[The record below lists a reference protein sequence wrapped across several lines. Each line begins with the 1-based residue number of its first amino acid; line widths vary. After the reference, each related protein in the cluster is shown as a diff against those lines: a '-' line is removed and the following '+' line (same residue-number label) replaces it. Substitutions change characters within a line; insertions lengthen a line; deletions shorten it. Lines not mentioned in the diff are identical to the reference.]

1 MGKMKRIT
9 LFLLALILVLSA
21 CGGGSE
27 ESSSEGSGSNE
38 VIVGAWGGDYGQFL
52 EDFVNPAI
60 TQEGL
65 EVVYV
70 PENAASRLTKV
81 MAEKDGKGTFDVIT
95 MEDHVMQQLIEEDIM
110 MELDWD
116 KIPNA
121 EHIDPDLRNP
131 YFIPHIYS
139 TGMLIYN
146 ENIVDE
152 ELDSWEAMWDPKYKG
167 KVGILTENWSRYLYA
182 AAAVEGV
189 ANSHEWDE
197 AWDKLIAIKEN
208 EPKFFE
214 TQETL
219 ATALQTGEV
228 GITISWKSRQIQWN
242 NAGGDPIGGV
252 VPKEGS
258 FPTVFTAGIPKNAT
272 NIDEAYEYLNAM
284 LDPNAQANFG
294 ESMGYAPTIDNADL
308 TDEVREL
315 IAFTEEEK
323 ERIKPIKLDYIAENY
338 AKWRERYDRE
348 VAN

>member
-1 MGKMKRIT
+1 MKRLSI
-9 LFLLALILVLSA
+9 LLVALLLVLSA
-21 CGGGSE
+21 CGSGGGTGGS
-27 ESSSEGSGSNE
+27 SSSNKL
-38 VIVGAWGGDYGQFL
+38 VVGAWGGDYGKFL
-52 EDFVNPAI
+52 QDFVNPAI
-60 TQEGL
+60 KQEGL
-65 EVVYV
+65 DVVYV
-70 PENAASRLTKV
+70 PENAATRLTKV
-81 MAEKDGKGTFDVIT
+81 MTEKGGKGTFDVIT

-110 MELDWD
+110 VELDWD

-121 EHIDPDLRNP
+121 KHIDPDLRNP

-146 ENIVDE
+146 ENIVTE

-189 ANSHEWDE
+189 SNTHEWDK

-219 ATALQTGEV
+219 ATALQTGEIA
-228 GITISWKSRQIQWN
+228 ITISWKARQVQWN

-272 NIDEAYEYLNAM
+272 NIDAAYEYLNAM
-284 LDPNAQANFG
+284 LDPDAQAKFG
-294 ESMGYAPTIDNADL
+294 ENMGYAPTIDNAVL
-308 TDEVREL
+308 TDEVRAL
-315 IAFTEEEK
+315 IAFTDEEK